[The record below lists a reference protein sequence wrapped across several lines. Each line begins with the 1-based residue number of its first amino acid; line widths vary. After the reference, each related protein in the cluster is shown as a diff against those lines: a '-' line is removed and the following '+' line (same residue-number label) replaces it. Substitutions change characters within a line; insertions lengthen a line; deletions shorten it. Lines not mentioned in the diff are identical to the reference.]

1 MYLFSIYIK
10 WTVVESRLLQ
20 LLLVTVNTN
29 MTVIIIHVLWKC
41 EMDSH
46 LSDDEPTEIC
56 ESIII

>member
-29 MTVIIIHVLWKC
+29 MTVVIILWKC

>member
-29 MTVIIIHVLWKC
+29 MTVVIILWKC

-46 LSDDEPTEIC
+46 LSGDEPTEIC